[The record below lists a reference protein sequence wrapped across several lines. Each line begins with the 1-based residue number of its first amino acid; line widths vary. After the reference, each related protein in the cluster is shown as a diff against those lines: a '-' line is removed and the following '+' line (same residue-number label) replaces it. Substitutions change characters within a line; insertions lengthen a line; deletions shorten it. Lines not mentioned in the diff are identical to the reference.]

1 MLFDN
6 TPNNNSPLIYTVP
19 EMHAHVKKA
28 AYETEVSSGLNAS
41 ATLLSLL
48 HMHIYWGF
56 LDA

>member
-28 AYETEVSSGLNAS
+28 AYETEE
-41 ATLLSLL
+41 
-48 HMHIYWGF
+48 
-56 LDA
+56 